1 MEPDMEG
8 KRTAPGARVRRP
20 SKRDYRLLAELR
32 YLIRCFLEFSQ
43 AAAARAGL
51 TARQHQALLA
61 VKGAREDAVTTV
73 GYLAERLRIRHQSA
87 VELVDRL
94 EEAGL
99 IRRAPDA
106 NDRRRVRLELTDK
119 AERRLALLS
128 SSHIAELKRLRP
140 ALLDILDQAEAI
152 EHGAS

>member
-1 MEPDMEG
+1 MDI
-8 KRTAPGARVRRP
+8 RRAAPGARARRP
-20 SKRDYRLLAELR
+20 SKRDYRLLSELR
-32 YLIRCFLEFSQ
+32 YLIRRFLGFSQ

-61 VKGAREDAVTTV
+61 LKGAREDSATTV
-73 GYLAERLRIRHQSA
+73 GYLAERLLIRHQSA
-87 VELVDRL
+87 VELADRL

-106 NDRRRVRLELTDK
+106 NDRRRVLLALTDK

-140 ALLDILDQAEAI
+140 ALLDILDQAEKI
-152 EHGAS
+152 EHGARG

>member
-1 MEPDMEG
+1 MEE
-8 KRTAPGARVRRP
+8 KRTVPGARVRRP
-20 SKRDYRLLAELR
+20 SKRDYRLLSELR
-32 YLIRCFLEFSQ
+32 YLIRCFLGFSQ
-43 AAAARAGL
+43 TAAVRAGL

-61 VKGAREDAVTTV
+61 VKGAPENAVTTI

-99 IRRAPDA
+99 IRREPDA

-128 SSHIAELKRLRP
+128 SSHIVELKRLRP
-140 ALLDILDQAEAI
+140 ALLEILDQAEAT

>member
-1 MEPDMEG
+1 MDD
-8 KRTAPGARVRRP
+8 KRTAPRPRVRKP
-20 SKRDYRLLAELR
+20 SKSDYRLLSELR
-32 YLIRCFLEFSQ
+32 YLIRRFLGFSQ

-61 VKGAREDAVTTV
+61 LKGAREDSVTTV
-73 GYLAERLRIRHQSA
+73 GYLAERLLVRHQSA
-87 VELVDRL
+87 VELADRL

-99 IRRAPDA
+99 IRRAHDV
-106 NDRRRVRLELTDK
+106 NDRRRVRLELTDR

-140 ALLDILDQAEAI
+140 ALLAILDSAERI
-152 EHGAS
+152 EHGAP

>member
-1 MEPDMEG
+1 MEE
-8 KRTAPGARVRRP
+8 RRAAPRPRVRRP
-20 SKRDYRLLAELR
+20 SKSDYRLLSELR
-32 YLIRCFLEFSQ
+32 YLIRRFLGFSQ

-61 VKGAREDAVTTV
+61 LKGAREDAVTTV
-73 GYLAERLRIRHQSA
+73 GYLAERLLIRHQSA
-87 VELVDRL
+87 VELADRL

-99 IRRAPDA
+99 IRRTPDA
-106 NDRRRVRLELTDK
+106 SDRRRVRLELSGM

-140 ALLDILDQAEAI
+140 TLLDILDQAERI
-152 EHGAS
+152 ERGAS

>member
-1 MEPDMEG
+1 MDE
-8 KRTAPGARVRRP
+8 RRAAPGARARRP
-20 SKRDYRLLAELR
+20 SKRDYRLLSELR
-32 YLIRCFLEFSQ
+32 YLIRRFLGFSQ
-43 AAAARAGL
+43 AAARAGL

-61 VKGAREDAVTTV
+61 LKGAREDSATTV
-73 GYLAERLRIRHQSA
+73 GYLAERLLIRHQSA
-87 VELVDRL
+87 VELADRL

-106 NDRRRVRLELTDK
+106 DDRRRVLLELTDK

-140 ALLDILDQAEAI
+140 ALLDILDQAEKI
-152 EHGAS
+152 EHGARG

>member
-1 MEPDMEG
+1 MEE
-8 KRTAPGARVRRP
+8 KRTVLGARVRRP
-20 SKRDYRLLAELR
+20 SKGDYRLLSELR
-32 YLIRCFLEFSQ
+32 YLIRCFLGFSQ

-61 VKGAREDAVTTV
+61 VKGAPEDAVTTI

-99 IRRAPDA
+99 IRREPDA

-128 SSHIAELKRLRP
+128 SSHIVELKRLRP
-140 ALLDILDQAEAI
+140 ALLEILDQAEAI

>member
-1 MEPDMEG
+1 MDD
-8 KRTAPGARVRRP
+8 KRAAPRPRVRKP
-20 SKRDYRLLAELR
+20 SKSDYRLLSELR
-32 YLIRCFLEFSQ
+32 YLIRRFLGFSQ

-61 VKGAREDAVTTV
+61 LKGAREDSVTTV
-73 GYLAERLRIRHQSA
+73 GFLAERLLVRHQSA
-87 VELVDRL
+87 VELADRL

-99 IRRAPDA
+99 IRRLHDV
-106 NDRRRVRLELTDK
+106 NDRRRVRLELTDM

-140 ALLDILDQAEAI
+140 ALLAILDSAERI
-152 EHGAS
+152 EHGAP